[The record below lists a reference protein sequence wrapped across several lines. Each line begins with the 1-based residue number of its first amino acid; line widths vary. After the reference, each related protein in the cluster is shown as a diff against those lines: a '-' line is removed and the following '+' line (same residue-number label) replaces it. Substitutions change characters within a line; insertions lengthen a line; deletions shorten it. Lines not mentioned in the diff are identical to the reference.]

1 MSAQDVPPATR
12 SLEEVTAVWRNSTK
26 HVQTESIVTAEE
38 AAVAIEMA
46 AAIAGGRDALR
57 AHPVLSLMQCTI
69 SPLAHDGGAI
79 DAGLVAA
86 EAGRPGRAT

>member
-1 MSAQDVPPATR
+1 
-12 SLEEVTAVWRNSTK
+12 
-26 HVQTESIVTAEE
+26 
-38 AAVAIEMA
+38 MA

-86 EAGRPGRAT
+86 EAGCPGRAT